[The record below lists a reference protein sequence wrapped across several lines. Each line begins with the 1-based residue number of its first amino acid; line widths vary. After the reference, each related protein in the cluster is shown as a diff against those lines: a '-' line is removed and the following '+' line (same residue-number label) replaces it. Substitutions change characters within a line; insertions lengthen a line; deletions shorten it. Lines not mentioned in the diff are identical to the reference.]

1 MCLPL
6 GYVDVTHSRRALPL
20 VLLVVALAAGSA
32 PSAQKGDD
40 KKPSLSLR
48 ATPPVGFSP
57 LRVRFVVEVRGG
69 ADDYADFYCPAIEWD
84 WGDGTV
90 SKNSEDCDPY
100 EAGKSTIRRRYSIE
114 HVFRQPGSFQVF
126 FRLKQR
132 DRVIA
137 ASSGNVQVRPGV
149 RDEFGG

>member
-1 MCLPL
+1 MIHP
-6 GYVDVTHSRRALPL
+6 RRALSL
-20 VLLVVALAAGSA
+20 LAVLVVALATGSA
-32 PSAQKGDD
+32 SGAQKGDD

-57 LRVRFVVEVRGG
+57 LRVRLVVDVRGG

-90 SKNSEDCDPY
+90 SGNSEDCDPY
-100 EAGKSTIRRRYSIE
+100 QPGKSTIRRRYATE
-114 HVFRQPGSFQVF
+114 HVFRQPGTWQVF

-137 ASSGNVQVRPGV
+137 ASSSNVQVRVGV
-149 RDEFGG
+149 RDEFGN